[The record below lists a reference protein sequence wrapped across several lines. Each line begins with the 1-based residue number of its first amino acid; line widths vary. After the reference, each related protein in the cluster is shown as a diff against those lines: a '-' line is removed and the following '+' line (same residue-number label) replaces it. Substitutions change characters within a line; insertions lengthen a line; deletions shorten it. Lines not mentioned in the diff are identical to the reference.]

1 MPIGRDERY
10 DGTGIE
16 DGHKC
21 VQKKEKRE
29 KKCACVIERDK
40 DDDDDDDD
48 DEIDRVHIYI

>member
-1 MPIGRDERY
+1 MPIGRDERD

-16 DGHKC
+16 DGHQC

-29 KKCACVIERDK
+29 KKCVCVIERDK
-40 DDDDDDDD
+40 DDDDDDD